1 MVTQQTKSQRNTR
14 ARRPLGKFARNLR
27 AAWKELELPTNDAT
41 VVVGVSGGADSTAL
55 LLALDELIK
64 NEKLPV
70 KLVVA
75 HLNHGLRKAS
85 ASDARWVT
93 NLAKELGYKAV
104 IGKAQLKT
112 AAGKR
117 VANLEQAARTK
128 RYDFLLRT
136 ANRNKAQFV
145 LTAHT
150 LDDQAETVLLRLL
163 RGSAAEGLSGTLP
176 VRPLKDG
183 SPVKLARPLV
193 AWARRSDTEDYC
205 RTLGVEFR
213 SDEMNEDETF
223 SRVKVR
229 KQLLPLMESFNNR
242 IVEAL
247 SRTASLLS
255 EDATALS
262 DQAAELLKLATAER
276 VNNRANNVE
285 TRLPALNVKILLQA
299 PAAVRRRA
307 LRQWLS
313 ESRGNLQRL
322 EMSHLLAV
330 DKLLTGRGGSI
341 VELPGS
347 LRVTRN
353 GQFLKVFKAQSGG
366 GQRATG
372 REACPSAEKGLKKRA
387 AASKISRR

>member
-1 MVTQQTKSQRNTR
+1 MTKRQTNSLGSPQV
-14 ARRPLGKFARNLR
+14 RRPPITKFARNLR
-27 AAWKELELPTNDAT
+27 AAWKELDLPVANETIIVA
-41 VVVGVSGGADSTAL
+41 VSGGADSTAL

-117 VANLEQAARTK
+117 VANLEQAARTR

-163 RGSAAEGLSGTLP
+163 RGSAAEGLSGTLLL
-176 VRPLKDG
+176 RPIKDG

-205 RTLGVEFR
+205 RSLGVEFR
-213 SDEMNEDETF
+213 SDEMNDDETF

-262 DQAAELLKLATAER
+262 DQAAELLKLATAAQP
-276 VNNRANNVE
+276 NNIE
-285 TRLPALNVKILLQA
+285 TRLPALNVKVLLQA

-313 ESRGNLQRL
+313 ESRGNRQRL
-322 EMSHLLAV
+322 EMSHLLAA

-341 VELPGS
+341 VELPGG

-353 GQFLKVFKAQSGG
+353 GQFLKVFNSQAG
-366 GQRATG
+366 
-372 REACPSAEKGLKKRA
+372 
-387 AASKISRR
+387 AASVRQAGRPVLQRKKD

>member
-1 MVTQQTKSQRNTR
+1 MTKRQTKSLGSLQV
-14 ARRPLGKFARNLR
+14 RRPAITKFARNLR
-27 AAWKELELPTNDAT
+27 AAWKELDLPVANETIIVA
-41 VVVGVSGGADSTAL
+41 VSGGADSTAL

-64 NEKLPV
+64 NEKLRV
-70 KLVVA
+70 RLVVA

-93 NLAKELGYKAV
+93 NLAKELGDKVV

-193 AWARRSDTEDYC
+193 TWARRSDTEDYC

-213 SDEMNEDETF
+213 SDEMNDDETF

-247 SRTASLLS
+247 SRTAILLS

-276 VNNRANNVE
+276 VNNQANNIE
-285 TRLPALNVKILLQA
+285 TRLRALNVKVLLQA

-353 GQFLKVFKAQSGG
+353 GQFLKVFNSQSG
-366 GQRATG
+366 
-372 REACPSAEKGLKKRA
+372 
-387 AASKISRR
+387 AASVRQAGRPVLQRKKD

>member
-1 MVTQQTKSQRNTR
+1 MQQKVRRTPHTP
-14 ARRPLGKFARNLR
+14 RPLSKFARKLR
-27 AAWKELELPTNDAT
+27 AAWKELDLPTRDAT
-41 VVVGVSGGADSTAL
+41 VVLGVSGGADSTAL

-64 NEKLPV
+64 NEKLKV

-75 HLNHGLRKAS
+75 HLDHGLRKDS

-93 NLAKELGYKAV
+93 KLAKELGHQVV

-112 AAGKR
+112 AAGKP

-128 RYDFLLRT
+128 RYDFLLKT
-136 ANRNKAQFV
+136 ANKNHAELV

-176 VRPLKDG
+176 VRTIKDG
-183 SPVKLARPLV
+183 SPVKLARPLI
-193 AWARRSDTEDYC
+193 AWARRSDTEEYC
-205 RTLGVEFR
+205 RMSGVEFR
-213 SDEMNEDETF
+213 VDEMNEDESF
-223 SRVKVR
+223 SRVKIR

-247 SRTASLLS
+247 SRTASLLG
-255 EDATALS
+255 EDASALS
-262 DQAAELLKLATAER
+262 DQAGQLLELAKGEQP
-276 VNNRANNVE
+276 NNIE
-285 TRLPALNVKILLQA
+285 TKLPALNVKVLLQA

-313 ESRGNLQRL
+313 QARGNLQRL

-330 DKLLTGRGGSI
+330 EKLLTGRGGS
-341 VELPGS
+341 VAELPGS
-347 LRVTRN
+347 FRVMRN
-353 GQFLKVFKAQSGG
+353 GQFLKVFSEKSRSDKGKQ
-366 GQRATG
+366 TG
-372 REACPSAEKGLKKRA
+372 KSILPRKKD
-387 AASKISRR
+387 